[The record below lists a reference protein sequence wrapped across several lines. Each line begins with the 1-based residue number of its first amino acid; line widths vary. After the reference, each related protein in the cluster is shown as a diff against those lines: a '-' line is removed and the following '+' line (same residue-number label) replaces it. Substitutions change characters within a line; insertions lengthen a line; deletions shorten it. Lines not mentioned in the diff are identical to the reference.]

1 MSGVK
6 ISFKT
11 KHKKALELT
20 NNLRSYLYEEEFGE
34 MKDCSLVQKSALR
47 SAVAVLDTIAKAGK

>member
-1 MSGVK
+1 MSGIK

-20 NNLRSYLYEEEFGE
+20 NKLRSYLYEEEFGE
-34 MKDCSLVQKSALR
+34 MNNCSLAQKSALR
-47 SAVAVLDTIAKAGK
+47 DAVAVLDTIAKDGK